1 MLAWKGTLGR
11 DAHTLSVRKTLKHVG
26 HILVGIK
33 GVDGVHNLG
42 VVGGDLHI
50 AEDLVAVLICAQ
62 ATVELT
68 GEAVQTVTGSVHI
81 GPSHSKGQVGVGK
94 RTINDAASEARNITT
109 SALAIT
115 TETSLGVKDGRV
127 LHILVIGI
135 DGPVPVRLDTLVVA
149 LIPEKILMKLNEP
162 AVPGEEVGDEVDLG
176 IEFEVGVD
184 EVVHAGCDG
193 VDVGVL
199 LLGKVARADGSSEVF
214 LLFGTGEFTPFLS
227 DDGIFAGV
235 GGACERAGERCGGKG
250 QAEKSLDEH
259 FNECVGNG

>member
-11 DAHTLSVRKTLKHVG
+11 NAHTLSVRKTLKHVG
-26 HILVGIK
+26 HILVGIE

-81 GPSHSKGQVGVGK
+81 GPSHGKGQVGVGK

-149 LIPEKILMKLNEP
+149 LIPEKILMKLDEP
-162 AVPGEEVGDEVDLG
+162 TVPGKEVGDKVDFG
-176 IEFEVGVD
+176 VEFEVGVD